1 MSVLGF
7 ARAVVLFAYRFVVG
21 DDLTVALVMVGALLV
36 SAALVAGH
44 VNAWWLVPPIAV
56 AMTGLS
62 LWRRRA
68 KAS

>member
-1 MSVLGF
+1 MRVLGW

-21 DDLTVALVMVGALLV
+21 DDLTVAVVMVGTLLV
-36 SAALVAGH
+36 TAALVAAH

-56 AMTGLS
+56 AMTGVS

-68 KAS
+68 KA

>member
-1 MSVLGF
+1 MILNF
-7 ARAVVLFAYRFVVG
+7 ARAVGLFIYRFIVG
-21 DDLTVALVMVGALLV
+21 DDPIVAVVMVV
-36 SAALVAGH
+36 SLAVTAALVAGH

-68 KAS
+68 KAG